1 MSTLRPFLIIAMLS
15 LASNAAFAQQATLP
29 TSTTGLHSNDISNDE
44 QTIPRRNSAISEKKR
59 EEIRKKIEVIRI
71 WRLTE
76 VLKLDTDTGA
86 KLTSLLSSM
95 DLKRKDVMK
104 DYTQAMK
111 DLRVYVESAKPDESK
126 IKMVLNT
133 IEKKHHDMEDIR
145 DQELNGLRNILTV
158 EQQGRFLLFQHEFNR
173 EMRKMLAG
181 ARGPAKV
188 KGAQERGGG
197 RLPNAGTGSQQD
209 K

>member
-15 LASNAAFAQQATLP
+15 LASNAAFAQQASLP

-86 KLTSLLSSM
+86 KLTSLMSSM

-111 DLRVYVESAKPDESK
+111 ELRVYVESAKPDESK
-126 IKMVLNT
+126 IKMALNT

-188 KGAQERGGG
+188 KGAQESGGG
-197 RLPNAGTGSQQD
+197 RLPNAGPGSQQD